1 MCGTRNKLPVRFG
14 DRNENRSYNVK
25 ESHLTE
31 NGRAAP
37 HSVSDANLP
46 RLVNR
51 ETTSYHIILG
61 MIILVSGVFRLRNLD
76 TLPPFID
83 ETAMLKAII
92 DPGIF
97 PDLWRVVTGDFLGLL
112 LFKPIYYV
120 CYDPLYCARL
130 VMALIGIAS
139 TAVMAAIALKLG
151 GRIASI
157 VCCAVVG
164 FSPLLVFHDRIA
176 LWEQL
181 AFLLTCVAILLNVIA
196 FKSGRPAFTFWG
208 ALVFVLACSTKVY
221 FVLLAPLLFLPDLF
235 DGFSWEAIRR
245 KAVLVLAGCVAGTAI
260 LAMLMASILAELHVA
275 QSRPGGLASY
285 FGADRQ
291 MLFPPEGS
299 HSTRLHILLT
309 GLHYVGGVLLK
320 YQGRSFWLLYA
331 ASIFALFGR
340 RKSLPS
346 VFLLAMTL
354 MAALAICAVLV
365 NIFPRY
371 LNVIMLPIALQ
382 IGLAAEQVLA
392 RYFLPSEKPLTVR
405 FRANPLYALQGG
417 LFIFFGVGTF
427 LNTARNDFLI
437 MYNQRGYRNI
447 PLVDHWQYQAS
458 YSSGARIAET
468 VDFIR
473 NYCLEAGEPVVL
485 WTVGGLTH
493 GNATFPLLLRGQGNL
508 QFVHDFTIQ
517 PDRLGKIIDSK
528 TRVLLLIEPIGGP
541 VNYKELPKLG
551 FTLTSIY
558 SSPALSGGKYEIV
571 LVEKK
576 VSDTV
581 TD

>member
-1 MCGTRNKLPVRFG
+1 MKG
-14 DRNENRSYNVK
+14 
-25 ESHLTE
+25 SHLTE

-46 RLVNR
+46 RLVDR
-51 ETTSYHIILG
+51 ETTSYHLILG

-83 ETAMLKAII
+83 ETAMLNATI
-92 DPGIF
+92 DPRIF
-97 PDLWRVVTGDFLGLL
+97 PDLWRVVMGDFLGLL
-112 LFKPIYYV
+112 LFKPIYYL

-130 VMALIGIAS
+130 VMALIGLAS

-151 GRIASI
+151 GRIAST

-208 ALVFVLACSTKVY
+208 AFVFVLACSTKVY

-235 DGFSWEAIRR
+235 DGISWKAIRR
-245 KAVLVLAGCVAGTAI
+245 KAVLVLAGCVAGAAI
-260 LAMLMASILAELHVA
+260 LAMLMASSLAELHVL
-275 QSRPGGLASY
+275 QSRPAGLASY
-285 FGADRQ
+285 FEVHRH

-299 HSTRLHILLT
+299 HSTRLQIMFT
-309 GLHYVGGVLLK
+309 GIHYVGGLLLK

-340 RKSLPS
+340 PKSLPS

-354 MAALAICAVLV
+354 MAALAMCGVLV
-365 NIFPRY
+365 IIFPRY

-382 IGLAAEQVLA
+382 IGLAAEQVFA
-392 RYFLPSEKPLTVR
+392 RHSPSGQALTVR

-437 MYNQRGYRNI
+437 MYNQSGYRNV
-447 PLVDHWQYQAS
+447 PHVDYWQYQAS
-458 YSSGARIAET
+458 SSSGARIAET

-485 WTVGGLTH
+485 WTLWGLTH

-508 QFVHDFTIQ
+508 QFVHDWTIQ

-528 TRVLLLIEPIGGP
+528 TRVLLLIEPMGGP
-541 VNYKELPKLG
+541 INYKELSKLG

-558 SSPALSGGKYEIV
+558 SSPALFDGTKYEIV
-571 LVEKK
+571 LIEKK
-576 VSDTV
+576 LATR
-581 TD
+581 

>member
-1 MCGTRNKLPVRFG
+1 
-14 DRNENRSYNVK
+14 
-25 ESHLTE
+25 
-31 NGRAAP
+31 
-37 HSVSDANLP
+37 
-46 RLVNR
+46 
-51 ETTSYHIILG
+51 

-83 ETAMLKAII
+83 ETVTLNAII
-92 DPGIF
+92 DPGSF
-97 PDLWRVVTGDFLGLL
+97 PELWRVVMGDFLGFL
-112 LFKPIYYV
+112 LFKPIYYL

-130 VMALIGIAS
+130 VMALTGIAS

-151 GRIASI
+151 GRIAAT

-208 ALVFVLACSTKVY
+208 AFVFVLACSTKVY
-221 FVLLAPLLFLPDLF
+221 FVLLAPLLFLPDLC
-235 DGFSWEAIRR
+235 DGISWKAIRR
-245 KAVLVLAGCVAGTAI
+245 KAVLVLAGCVAGIAI
-260 LAMLMASILAELHVA
+260 LAMLMASSLAELHVV
-275 QSRPGGLASY
+275 QSRPGGLAQY

-299 HSTRLHILLT
+299 HTTRLQIMFT
-309 GLHYVGGVLLK
+309 EIQYVGGVLLK
-320 YQGRSFWLLYA
+320 YQGRIFWLLYA

-340 RKSLPS
+340 QKSLPS

-354 MAALAICAVLV
+354 MAALAMCAVLV
-365 NIFPRY
+365 FIFPRY

-382 IGLAAEQVLA
+382 IGLAAEQVFA
-392 RYFLPSEKPLTVR
+392 RHFRPSGKALTVR

-417 LFIFFGVGTF
+417 VFIFFGVGTF

-437 MYNQRGYRNI
+437 MYNQSGYRNV
-447 PLVDHWQYQAS
+447 PFLDHWQYQAA
-458 YSSGARIAET
+458 YSSGAGIAET

-485 WTVGGLTH
+485 CTVGGLTH

-508 QFVHDFTIQ
+508 QFVHDGTIQ

-541 VNYKELPKLG
+541 INYKELPKLG

-558 SSPALSGGKYEIV
+558 SSPAFSDGTKYEIV

-581 TD
+581 TH